1 MTKVFTKKVMTL
13 ISKRMKRTLSN
24 RSMRAIA
31 LAVLFI
37 ISGIGASLL
46 VNPAAAAPN
55 ASPAA
60 ASPSSAAPAALT
72 QAEANW
78 AAPNG
83 NQFNQD
89 YNPQTQINSSN
100 GQYLGLNWL
109 LPLPTLPP
117 ALSAYNSY
125 GGYGVGT

>member
-1 MTKVFTKKVMTL
+1 MTKVFTKNMMTL
-13 ISKRMKRTLSN
+13 ISKRMKKTLSN
-24 RSMRAIA
+24 TSMRAIA

-46 VNPAAAAPN
+46 INPAAAAVPSG
-55 ASPAA
+55 APAA
-60 ASPSSAAPAALT
+60 ASPSAAAPAALT

-89 YNPQTQINSSN
+89 YNPQSQINSSN
-100 GQYLGLNWL
+100 AQYLGLNWL
-109 LPLPTLPP
+109 LPLPSLPP
-117 ALSAYNSY
+117 GLASY
-125 GGYGVGT
+125 AGPGGYGV